1 MKRVRHNS
9 GVTLMEMMVV
19 VLIIA
24 IAATIAFPAVNSG
37 IESLRLKSA
46 SDSIAA
52 FLNSGLNR
60 AERRQQLVEI
70 AISLAD
76 NNIVMRSEDPN
87 FVRTLAMP
95 EGVTITKIHPEI
107 IGTEETER
115 RYVLYPGGTIPRLGV
130 EIANRR
136 GQRRIVRVDPITG
149 VPQVETVGED
159 K

>member
-1 MKRVRHNS
+1 
-9 GVTLMEMMVV
+9 MEMIVV
-19 VLIIA
+19 VAIIA
-24 IAATIAFPAVNSG
+24 IAAAIAFPAVNSG

-46 SDSIAA
+46 SDSVVA
-52 FLNSGLNR
+52 FLNSALNR

-70 AISLAD
+70 AISIAD
-76 NNIVMRSEDPN
+76 NNIVMRSEDPA
-87 FVRTLAMP
+87 FVRNLTMP
-95 EGVTITKIHPEI
+95 EGVTIAKIHPEV

-130 EIANRR
+130 EIVNRK

-149 VPQVETVGED
+149 VPQVETVGAD